1 METALGIVLIL
12 CTVITAFLLGYNVGK
27 YKVYKAW
34 SKWID
39 SMSEIMKK

>member
-1 METALGIVLIL
+1 METAFEIVLIL
-12 CTVITAFLLGYNVGK
+12 WTVIAVFLFGYHVGK